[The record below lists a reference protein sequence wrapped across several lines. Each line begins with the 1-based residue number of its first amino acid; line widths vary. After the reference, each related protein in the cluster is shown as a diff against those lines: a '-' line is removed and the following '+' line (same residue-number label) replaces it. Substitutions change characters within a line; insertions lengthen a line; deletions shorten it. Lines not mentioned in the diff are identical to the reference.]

1 MELCAPARCCAVRMH
16 HCACA
21 RNQERI
27 AMDTALLVL
36 RLVVGSL
43 IAAHGLG
50 KLGGWFKAGYGLDG
64 TAGYLEGFG
73 FRPGRFWAI
82 VVGITETSA
91 GLLLATGFLTPL
103 AGAAVAGTM
112 FVAARTDHGG
122 KGPWIFNGGWEHVV
136 TNAAVGLALAGTGPG
151 RFSIDRALGLDLASA
166 GYFGAALALALVSAG
181 ATLAVRGLSSLS
193 ERRIAESA
201 R

>member
-1 MELCAPARCCAVRMH
+1 
-16 HCACA
+16 
-21 RNQERI
+21 
-27 AMDTALLVL
+27 MDTALLVL

-50 KLGGWFKAGYGLDG
+50 KLGGWFKAGYGLSG

-82 VVGITETSA
+82 VVGITETLA
-91 GLLLATGFLTPL
+91 GLLLAAGLLTPL

-136 TNAAVGLALAGTGPG
+136 TNATVGLALAGTGPG
-151 RFSIDRALGLDLASA
+151 RFSIDRALGLDLGGA
-166 GYFGAALALALVSAG
+166 GYLGAALVLALVTAV
-181 ATLAVRGLSSLS
+181 ATLTVRGGLTSLS
-193 ERRIAESA
+193 ERHVAES
-201 R
+201 

>member
-1 MELCAPARCCAVRMH
+1 
-16 HCACA
+16 
-21 RNQERI
+21 
-27 AMDTALLVL
+27 MDTALLVL
-36 RLVVGSL
+36 RLVVGLL

-50 KLGGWFKAGYGLDG
+50 KLGGWFKAGYGLSG

-82 VVGITETSA
+82 VVGVIETSA
-91 GLLLATGFLTPL
+91 GLLLAMGLLTPL

-151 RFSIDRALGLDLASA
+151 RYSIDTALGLDVGGANYL
-166 GYFGAALALALVSAG
+166 GAALALALVTAG
-181 ATLAVRGLSSLS
+181 VTLGMRG
-193 ERRIAESA
+193 A
-201 R
+201 RTRS

>member
-1 MELCAPARCCAVRMH
+1 
-16 HCACA
+16 
-21 RNQERI
+21 
-27 AMDTALLVL
+27 
-36 RLVVGSL
+36 VVGSL
-43 IAAHGLG
+43 IVAHGLG

-82 VVGITETSA
+82 VVGVTETSA

-136 TNAAVGLALAGTGPG
+136 TNAAVGLALAGSGPG

-181 ATLAVRGLSSLS
+181 ATLAGRGGLTSLS
-193 ERRIAESA
+193 ERHITES
-201 R
+201 

>member
-1 MELCAPARCCAVRMH
+1 
-16 HCACA
+16 
-21 RNQERI
+21 
-27 AMDTALLVL
+27 MDTALLVL

-50 KLGGWFKAGYGLDG
+50 KLGGWFKAGYGLSG

-82 VVGITETSA
+82 VVGITETLA
-91 GLLLATGFLTPL
+91 GLLLAAGLLTPL

-112 FVAARTDHGG
+112 LVAARTDHAG

-136 TNAAVGLALAGTGPG
+136 TNASIALTLAGTGPG
-151 RFSIDRALGLDLASA
+151 RYALDHTLGFNLAGGRYLVAATVTAVLAAAATLAWTRLASA
-166 GYFGAALALALVSAG
+166 RGIAAVQ
-181 ATLAVRGLSSLS
+181 
-193 ERRIAESA
+193 A
-201 R
+201 RQP